1 MSSLEEIKKKLSID
15 EMDNESRKQM
25 FNKFVEK
32 GGQVIKEDINKNKA
46 MKFNRSKQIEVNNL
60 IQNRENELR
69 KNRDSKSDHN
79 SSSHSFSNNSHNK
92 KIKYPFMIF
101 IKGMFQGIFTLSGQF
116 NKKYITA
123 IDLEFQD
130 ILSGLNFVCSQI
142 LNLDN
147 ENKWKLVDSINK
159 HFTFSYEI
167 IMRIYNLY
175 KLTSINNI
183 QNYMKTDANIQCTT
197 ILRNIH
203 ALYKDLVIL
212 FPYWETNKDILW
224 RALGYYEKLS
234 GNHSVLSRNKI
245 NKNLDRLF
253 NFYLPFFHI
262 TLCYNLGD
270 NIVMEFESM
279 KEFAQVTEEE
289 SMGIYT
295 TELNIQ
301 KKEYIEELKKEKEER
316 KKKLQESVEQKEI
329 EKIPVYIQKG
339 LKFIDDIF
347 SKKDSIIKND
357 KKAELFEENDKM
369 LYFYLL
375 FKEFDR
381 HYSFILTTSQ
391 LKLITRLE
399 SGIRTD
405 IRSELDEEFIK
416 FNELGNFIKEYLEL
430 LEEQNL
436 VIANFQDHPVQQRAK
451 TTNISIKRAGLFN
464 DLKARASIFFKSF
477 SITLQKMIT
486 DFNNQKLLLQNPEDL
501 LSFQLSRE
509 KNRFDNVQI
518 IKAIGAAFSYSS
530 AIHYYITFD
539 EFSQKSLY
547 FEKKNEEITQN
558 EELDEITQND
568 SSV

>member
-1 MSSLEEIKKKLSID
+1 
-15 EMDNESRKQM
+15 
-25 FNKFVEK
+25 
-32 GGQVIKEDINKNKA
+32 
-46 MKFNRSKQIEVNNL
+46 
-60 IQNRENELR
+60 
-69 KNRDSKSDHN
+69 
-79 SSSHSFSNNSHNK
+79 
-92 KIKYPFMIF
+92 
-101 IKGMFQGIFTLSGQF
+101 
-116 NKKYITA
+116 
-123 IDLEFQD
+123 
-130 ILSGLNFVCSQI
+130 
-142 LNLDN
+142 
-147 ENKWKLVDSINK
+147 
-159 HFTFSYEI
+159 
-167 IMRIYNLY
+167 
-175 KLTSINNI
+175 
-183 QNYMKTDANIQCTT
+183 
-197 ILRNIH
+197 
-203 ALYKDLVIL
+203 
-212 FPYWETNKDILW
+212 
-224 RALGYYEKLS
+224 
-234 GNHSVLSRNKI
+234 
-245 NKNLDRLF
+245 
-253 NFYLPFFHI
+253 
-262 TLCYNLGD
+262 
-270 NIVMEFESM
+270 M